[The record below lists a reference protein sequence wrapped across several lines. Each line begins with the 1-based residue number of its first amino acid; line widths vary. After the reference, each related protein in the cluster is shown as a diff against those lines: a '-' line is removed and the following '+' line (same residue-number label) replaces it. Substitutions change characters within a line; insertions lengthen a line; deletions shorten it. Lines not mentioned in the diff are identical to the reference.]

1 MLCSIGAKQ
10 SSKVPALPKQY
21 FCWYGLKFINNF
33 IKLLLEQRSACKKFD
48 DGTGAELVRLEEDGP
63 PMSASP
69 HMFAVELDNGH
80 MDRLVCWDGG
90 TFWYLNAYKCSSSY
104 N

>member
-1 MLCSIGAKQ
+1 MQFLTGAKQ
-10 SSKVPALPKQY
+10 SSRVPALPKKY